1 MQQAKMKIE
10 GMHCGSC
17 AIDIKETPE
26 ERYGIRQATA
36 NYDGKTAFVK
46 FDENMIQPQTLIKLI
61 QDLGYNASL
70 FTVSSYQSSVISYEI
85 SN

>member
-17 AIDIKETPE
+17 AIDIKETLE
-26 ERYGIRQATA
+26 ERDGIRHATVD
-36 NYDGKTAFVK
+36 YDGKTALVE
-46 FDENMIQPQTLIKLI
+46 FDENMIQSQTLVKLI

-70 FTVSSYQSSVISYEI
+70 SMSQS
-85 SN
+85 